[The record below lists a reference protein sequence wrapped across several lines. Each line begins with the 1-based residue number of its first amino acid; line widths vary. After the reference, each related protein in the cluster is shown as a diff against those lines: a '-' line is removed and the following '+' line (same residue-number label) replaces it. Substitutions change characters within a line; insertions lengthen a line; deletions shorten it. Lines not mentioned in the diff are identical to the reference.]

1 MGESEPLQG
10 RGIVKLLLQLGRVKP
25 EQGAIIE
32 YAENKAGGLGRRIS
46 LIIAAKPL
54 CQKERRYEKV
64 AGSID
69 GRADFWLGG
78 LGCQSH
84 SA

>member
-1 MGESEPLQG
+1 V
-10 RGIVKLLLQLGRVKP
+10 RLLLQLGRVKP

-32 YAENKAGGLGRRIS
+32 YAENKAGGLGRRFS

-54 CQKERRYEKV
+54 CSAFFCQKERRYEKV

>member
-1 MGESEPLQG
+1 
-10 RGIVKLLLQLGRVKP
+10 VKLLLQLGRVKP